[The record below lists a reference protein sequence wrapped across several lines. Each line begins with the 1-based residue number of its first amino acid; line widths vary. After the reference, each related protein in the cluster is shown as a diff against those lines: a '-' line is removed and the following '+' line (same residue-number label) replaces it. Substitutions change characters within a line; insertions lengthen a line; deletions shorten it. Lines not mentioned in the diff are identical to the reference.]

1 MDSKDHK
8 WLWIWNFFNGFY
20 YGINFFLYVD
30 PLPNECGQ
38 NYEQN
43 FWMGL
48 FHKIAGFLLVSV
60 LKFFHLLDQFTIY
73 SHWFKNAFLWLFSF
87 QLCLFFFFIKWWN
100 SIKKFVLC
108 MNKCYFCRTFFLT
121 DWRHS
126 VVKIQ

>member
-30 PLPNECGQ
+30 PLPNACGQ

-60 LKFFHLLDQFTIY
+60 L
-73 SHWFKNAFLWLFSF
+73 NSF
-87 QLCLFFFFIKWWN
+87 ICQISLPYILIDLKMLFFGCLAFSCVYSFF
-100 SIKKFVLC
+100 S
-108 MNKCYFCRTFFLT
+108 
-121 DWRHS
+121 
-126 VVKIQ
+126 